1 MMDELLHEKSLW
13 LASFCCFAA
22 MAMGF
27 PIDEIKLPLSAG
39 SFLTLVQKTL
49 ETQFLLFLLP
59 VSAALP
65 VGAVYVR
72 EVSSG
77 FLKLYLS
84 RINRMEYIR
93 RKTFQIYF
101 GGVLPFLIAGAA
113 ALLISFL
120 FLYPLELRG
129 EITWETA
136 RPFVASLLRVA
147 LTGGIMAEL
156 SGIFAA
162 LFQNYYMAY
171 GLPFVSFYLLI
182 ILKERYFTE
191 WYALYPAE
199 WIKCQQDW
207 GTDRI
212 GIWIFFGVLSIS
224 LMLMHGLT
232 LYARLKEV

>member
-1 MMDELLHEKSLW
+1 
-13 LASFCCFAA
+13 
-22 MAMGF
+22 
-27 PIDEIKLPLSAG
+27 
-39 SFLTLVQKTL
+39 
-49 ETQFLLFLLP
+49 
-59 VSAALP
+59 
-65 VGAVYVR
+65 
-72 EVSSG
+72 
-77 FLKLYLS
+77 
-84 RINRMEYIR
+84 
-93 RKTFQIYF
+93 
-101 GGVLPFLIAGAA
+101 
-113 ALLISFL
+113 
-120 FLYPLELRG
+120 
-129 EITWETA
+129 
-136 RPFVASLLRVA
+136 
-147 LTGGIMAEL
+147 MAEL